1 MTTILESTGRG
12 RVGVLGGGSWGTVLA
27 HLAASNGNPVS
38 LWVRDAAAADAL
50 NATRRNAKYLNE
62 LELHAGIQA
71 TTDLAGIGRDCGVIL
86 VVVPSH
92 ALRETMAHL
101 GDHLDGSHV
110 LIHAIKGIEP
120 DSFMRMSQILQAET
134 CCKKIGVL
142 SGPNLAKE
150 VALGHPSA
158 TVIASGYQEVIA
170 AGGEILRS
178 KTFRVYGNPDVVGTE
193 IGGSLKNILAIAS
206 GMAEGLGF
214 GDNTKALLLTR
225 GLAEIMRLG
234 MGLGADPMT
243 FSGLSGVG
251 DLMATC
257 FSPLSRNYQV
267 GNRLAKGESLEAI
280 QAAMRQ
286 VAEGV
291 RTTRTVALYAR
302 THGIY
307 MPITEGIY
315 RILYEG
321 ATPKEAL
328 SGLLDVARNP
338 YEGIAAS
345 LPTALF

>member
-1 MTTILESTGRG
+1 MTVLEATGRP
-12 RVGVLGGGSWGTVLA
+12 RVGVVGGGSWGTVLA
-27 HLAASNGNPVS
+27 HLAASNDRPVT
-38 LWVRDAAAADAL
+38 LWVRDPEAAEAI
-50 NATRRNAKYLNE
+50 NATRRNAKYLPE
-62 LELHAGIQA
+62 LELHPGLTA
-71 TTDLAGIGRDCGVIL
+71 TTDLASLGEQCGVIL

-92 ALRETMAHL
+92 ALRETMARL
-101 GDHLDGSHV
+101 GDTLDGSHI

-120 DSFMRMSQILQAET
+120 DSFMRMSQILLEET
-134 CCKKIGVL
+134 SCKKVGVL

-150 VALGHPSA
+150 VAMGHPSA
-158 TVIASGYQEVIA
+158 TVIASGYQEVIE
-170 AGGEILRS
+170 AGSEILRS
-178 KTFRVYGNPDVVGTE
+178 KAFRVYGNPDVVGTE
-193 IGGSLKNILAIAS
+193 IGGSLKNIMAIAS
-206 GMAEGLGF
+206 GLADGLGF

-234 MGLGADPMT
+234 VGFGADPMT
-243 FSGLSGVG
+243 FSGLSGIG

-280 QAAMRQ
+280 QADMRQ

-291 RTTRTVALYAR
+291 RTTRTVARYAR

-315 RILYEG
+315 RIVYEG

-328 SGLLDVARNP
+328 SGLLDVSRNP
-338 YEGIAAS
+338 YEGDAARRAAGV
-345 LPTALF
+345 P

>member
-1 MTTILESTGRG
+1 MTVLESTGRP

-27 HLAASNGNPVS
+27 HVAATSGNAVS
-38 LWVRDAAAADAL
+38 LWVRDPETAAAIT
-50 NATRRNAKYLNE
+50 ATRRNAKYLPD
-62 LELHAGIQA
+62 LEIHPGVAA
-71 TTDLAGIGRDCGVIL
+71 TSDLASIGRDCGVIL

-92 ALRETMAHL
+92 ALRETMARL
-101 GDHLDGSHV
+101 GDHLDGSHI

-120 DSFMRMSQILQAET
+120 DSFKRMSQIMQEET

-150 VALGHPSA
+150 VAQGHPSA
-158 TVIASGYQEVIA
+158 TVVASGYQEVIE
-170 AGGEILRS
+170 AGSEIFRS
-178 KTFRVYGNPDVVGTE
+178 KTFRVYGNSDVVGTE
-193 IGGSLKNILAIAS
+193 MGGSLKNILAIAS

-234 MGLGADPMT
+234 VGLGADPMT
-243 FSGLSGVG
+243 FSGLSGIG

-267 GNRLAKGESLEAI
+267 GNRLAKGETLEAI
-280 QAAMRQ
+280 QAHMRQ

-291 RTTRTVALYAR
+291 RTTRTVARYAR

-315 RILYEG
+315 RILYEA

-328 SGLLDVARNP
+328 SGLLDVSRNP
-338 YEGIAAS
+338 YEGDAAKRAAGI
-345 LPTALF
+345 P

>member
-1 MTTILESTGRG
+1 MTVLEATGRP
-12 RVGVLGGGSWGTVLA
+12 RVGVVGGGSWGTVLA
-27 HLAASNGNPVS
+27 HLAATNGHAVS
-38 LWVRDAAAADAL
+38 LWLRDPEAAAAI
-50 NATRRNAKYLNE
+50 NATRRNAKYLPD
-62 LELHAGIQA
+62 LELHPGLTA
-71 TTDLAGIGRDCGVIL
+71 TADLESLGASCGVIL

-92 ALRETMAHL
+92 ALRETMARL
-101 GDHLDGSHV
+101 GETLDGSHI

-120 DSFMRMSQILQAET
+120 DTFKRMSQILIEET

-158 TVIASGYQEVIA
+158 TVIASGYQEVIT
-170 AGGEILRS
+170 AGTEILKS

-193 IGGSLKNILAIAS
+193 IGGSLKNIMAIAA
-206 GMAEGLGF
+206 GMADGLGF

-225 GLAEIMRLG
+225 GLAEITRLG
-234 MGLGADPMT
+234 VGLGADPLT
-243 FSGLSGVG
+243 FSGLSGIG

-257 FSPLSRNYQV
+257 FSPLSRNFQV
-267 GNRLAKGESLEAI
+267 GNRLAKGEGLEAI
-280 QAAMRQ
+280 RADMNQ

-328 SGLLDVARNP
+328 SALLDVSRNP
-338 YEGIAAS
+338 YEGDAAKRVAG
-345 LPTALF
+345 LI